1 MEKVQSLVILEVVL
15 VQRNLV
21 DNQYQQN
28 SKVLYTFT
36 QNKSYAY
43 SLNVEPNNLV
53 LLKTYNSEF
62 DEIILTFT
70 DYNGRKLEIEDKVN
84 LTLLINKYKWRNI
97 L

>member
-53 LLKTYNSEF
+53 MLKTYNSEF

-70 DYNGRKLEIEDKVN
+70 DYNGRTLEIEDKVN